1 MPHLPS
7 LSFAVAMLFA
17 SALPIP
23 TQAALAEQEQCVAV
37 FDFELIDRSL
47 EGEMKGANSAEQRRL
62 GLLGEQLRKWL
73 VVEDRHKVCDMSP
86 VAAEAKAANLSACGC
101 IQRLASRVGGKL
113 AIVGAVH
120 KISNLILNISV
131 DVFDVGTDERII
143 QLNADI
149 RSNTDRS
156 WTRGLDWLIEHR
168 LAGALAAIGTGEQ

>member
-1 MPHLPS
+1 MSRLSS
-7 LSFAVAMLFA
+7 LSFAVSVLFA

-23 TQAALAEQEQCVAV
+23 TQAALAEPEQCVAV

-47 EGEMKGANSAEQRRL
+47 EGELRGTNSTEQRRL
-62 GLLGEQLRKWL
+62 SLLGEQLRKWL
-73 VVEDRHKVCDMSP
+73 AAEGRHKVCDMSP
-86 VAAEAKAANLSACGC
+86 VAGEAKAANLSACGC

-120 KISNLILNISV
+120 KISNLILTITV
-131 DVFDVGTDERII
+131 DVFDIGTDKRII

-168 LAGALAAIGTGEQ
+168 LAGAFGAAEP

>member
-1 MPHLPS
+1 MPRRSS
-7 LSFAVAMLFA
+7 LSFAAAALLA
-17 SALPIP
+17 SAHPVP
-23 TQAALAEQEQCVAV
+23 AEAASAGPEQCVAV

-47 EGEMKGANSAEQRRL
+47 EGEMKGTNSAEQRRL
-62 GLLGEQLRKWL
+62 GLLGERLRKWL
-73 VVEDRHKVCDMSP
+73 AAEGRQEVCDMSP

-120 KISNLILNISV
+120 KISNLILNITV
-131 DVFDVGTDERII
+131 DVFDVGTDKRVI

-168 LAGALAAIGTGEQ
+168 LAGAFGAVEP

>member
-1 MPHLPS
+1 MSRLSS
-7 LSFAVAMLFA
+7 LSFAVAVLFA

-23 TQAALAEQEQCVAV
+23 TQAALAEPEQCVAV

-47 EGEMKGANSAEQRRL
+47 EGEMKGTNSAEQRRL
-62 GLLGEQLRKWL
+62 GLLGERLRKWL
-73 VVEDRHKVCDMSP
+73 AAEGRHKVCDMSP
-86 VAAEAKAANLSACGC
+86 VAAEAKAANLHACSC

-113 AIVGAVH
+113 AIIGAVH
-120 KISNLILNISV
+120 KISNLILNITV
-131 DVFDVGTDERII
+131 DVFDVGADKRII

-168 LAGALAAIGTGEQ
+168 LAGAFGAAEP